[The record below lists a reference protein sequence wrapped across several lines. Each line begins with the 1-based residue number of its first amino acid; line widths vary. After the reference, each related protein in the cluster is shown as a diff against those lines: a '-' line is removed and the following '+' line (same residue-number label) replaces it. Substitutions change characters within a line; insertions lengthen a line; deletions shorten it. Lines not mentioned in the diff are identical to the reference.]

1 MRVTG
6 SRRPLSRMAERPEVS
21 GGVLG
26 EPQFNAIKLAWALN
40 LKKTHSRHI
49 QKSLQGEAFLYA
61 AKRV

>member
-1 MRVTG
+1 
-6 SRRPLSRMAERPEVS
+6 MAERPEVS